1 METAIIIIL
10 IIALMYLLSLD
21 GRRGHNGLDTLKN
34 YHYAHRGLHG
44 DGVPENSMQ
53 AFSAAKAHGYGIE
66 LDIHLL
72 KDGTL
77 AVFHDNTL
85 SRVTGL
91 DGRVEDLTKS
101 DLKNIHLQGT
111 DQTIP
116 EFCEVL
122 NLYDGAVPLVVELK
136 PVGKNHAELAR
147 AVCDALKDYKGA
159 YCIECF
165 DPRCLL
171 WLKNNRP
178 EILRGQLS
186 QNFLKTD
193 DKLSLAIR
201 IVMASLITNFLT
213 KPDFVA
219 YRFSH
224 RKTVPS
230 VAICKKLWGLQMV
243 GWTIRD
249 KATHQKAID
258 EGWLSIFEYFLP

>member
-1 METAIIIIL
+1 MEIAIIIVLL
-10 IIALMYLLSLD
+10 IILMYLLSLD
-21 GRRGHNGLDTLKN
+21 GRRGHKDLETLKK

-44 DGVPENSMQ
+44 DGVPENSMK
-53 AFSAAKAHGYGIE
+53 AFEAAKQNGYGIE

-85 SRVTGL
+85 NRVTGVN
-91 DGRVEDLTKS
+91 GKVEDLTKE

-111 DQTIP
+111 DETIP
-116 EFCEVL
+116 EFSEVL
-122 NLYDGAVPLVVELK
+122 ALYDGKAPLVIELK

-147 AVCDALKDYKGA
+147 AVCDALKDYNGA
-159 YCIECF
+159 YCIESF

-193 DKLSLAIR
+193 DKLSLPIR
-201 IVMASLITNFLT
+201 IVMTSLVTNFLT

-224 RKTVPS
+224 KKELS
-230 VAICKKLWGLQMV
+230 VKICEKLWGLAMV

-249 KATHQKAID
+249 KVTHQKALD
-258 EGWLSIFEYFLP
+258 EGWLSIFENFEP